1 MNKYYRIFKKV
12 AERYPGSAGDLIIDG
27 MVNFFN
33 GRFGFAE
40 TLEDFAIRAGI
51 DKKEFLGFLEKVI

>member
-1 MNKYYRIFKKV
+1 MERYYKIFKKIV
-12 AERYPGSAGDLIIDG
+12 ERYPASAGDLITDG

-33 GRFGFAE
+33 GGFGFAE